1 MDVTLPD
8 GHVITGVPDGM
19 TQSALVN
26 KLNANGIDTSW
37 YKPNTAH
44 AASIPSTDP
53 NAATNNPIA
62 GAVGDESKYLL
73 DTDHV
78 TSSTNTSSSDT
89 SKPTGLMS
97 LHDQW
102 AKIFEHVPDPQK
114 MSSVAR
120 GALTEA
126 SDIGRISGKIATAP
140 VLAYDAIRN
149 AITGDNDYSAS
160 EHAKAMFVKP
170 WEDRMAWSAIK
181 PDEKQSVL
189 DQIGYGIGSML
200 TDLPVIMASGGA
212 SEVEGIAKAVPST
225 IQYLSETIGH
235 GLKSMSPIM
244 VKSGIEK
251 AEQVLDKGGSY
262 GEALTA
268 GSTAALHTGFLGSA
282 PMSLEGNIFQ
292 RLATGVPVGSMI
304 SEISRQ
310 IDNASSPDN
319 MQHPFDWK
327 ENLVGAAQSAILA
340 GAMGP
345 RSENAH
351 PTRIDLGYENPASV
365 TVEGAPKEFDN
376 VSPVVDKMQ
385 AIRPLKESP
394 QVNEADVVNAPS
406 VDDAIAAANKEVNA
420 ADIPVKESLTID
432 HIQPILDTINPR
444 MSTGEVKVVPTMADL
459 PENIKQRIDANG
471 DPVEGVYTEGSGK
484 VHLVADAFDNI
495 DRVHQVLGHEL
506 VGHLAPT
513 EIIDPKIYSNAVNS
527 VIAMDKAG
535 NANIRQL
542 GEIVDTR
549 QPGLDQHTR
558 AKEIM
563 AMAVENN
570 SYKSS
575 PVLRRVASDI
585 TYSVKKFLMSQGM
598 DNGWVNKLSDHEV
611 HSMLREGE
619 RRLYSGKTE
628 KSISTPDIGKP
639 QVAPMDESIK
649 AMEPP
654 KSEERIRPTS
664 LFESSADYK
673 VNTEDNGQLNVS
685 VKRSK
690 DGSVALFSDDGTIK
704 EFNAEFAKDKTDADL
719 LKYQYEP
726 LGYKSHEEVN
736 GNGSQEVSGTELKE
750 SFTAPAQ
757 INDKQAK
764 QVSIAMPG
772 IKAGDIV
779 NAKGKHFTNKDTAK
793 AVAKMAGPGWR
804 VQPTKEGFVVRYR
817 PATEAQIAASKASA
831 RARNSINTDTDS
843 LHAAIAKLGGM
854 NRDELV
860 KVWGADPKEMANL
873 RSGIKLVAPTK
884 GMPIDRIADSL
895 KELGYIGEDEHGKHD
910 LNELMDHFFTELG
923 GDKHYTKEGYE
934 RIAKEQEAILHEDYL
949 AEKDIKDA
957 EFAKLSEIYQKYI
970 DERVGEF
977 DDLTEEDNAK
987 LQRELQEWEDW
998 VTLNQHIIPDNA
1010 DEELDSSGRRMVS
1023 RSGEA
1028 GSDTSRENP
1037 SNEDL
1042 YGPYEGSLRNQ
1053 EEVRRTG
1060 SGSQGAAEEFGLKG
1074 QTEQEARAQ
1083 LEQQAKLKQ
1092 EQETK
1097 AKEVELRTQA
1107 DADRD
1112 SFNLTGSDRKA
1123 DVEAANGQQDLL
1135 AEPLKQKQ
1143 TKKQK
1148 GADKEAAL
1156 REHFTVGNIIHGDY
1170 WKSHDQV
1177 DSFDWNNGNWSVK
1190 VHEVKN
1196 VDGKWES
1203 VGPVREHRTAPSP
1216 KDQIVAKA
1224 ELSPESQVEKAK
1236 KALDKAGVTGT
1247 DRTSTIAAVRR
1258 GDLTAQEV
1266 AESHKPAAKI
1276 EDFGEVIGGAK
1287 KDLWQTYQKAMSE
1300 ELPVDA
1306 KNITLSKHFPEPN
1319 YEKLIEAG
1327 VDVKSLAAVKAMRDA
1342 IPTKPKR
1349 TYKVIRWADQV
1360 RLLREFAN
1368 GLISGKSDINHVVES
1383 MRKIPAL
1390 EAIAS
1395 RIDMYSELG
1404 YPAFK
1409 NAKGYEITGGWQ
1421 TPGNPGH
1428 TQFALQGE
1436 KLRKQYFATRDEA
1449 VNALKALLGIKSELN
1464 GANKKQISF
1473 DIYRI
1478 TATGERIIGKKV
1490 APGKY
1495 IDLKTGFKDAVEA
1508 RAYLRENQENLEKL
1522 LESKKE
1528 NPIIRKG
1535 VNDPRIGEDYRKG
1548 DHITS
1553 DEYKAEFGFRGTQF
1567 GNYVEQARRQKELNN
1582 SYDALRDMAKIID
1595 IPSKAISLNGELA
1608 IAFGARGNG
1617 GPDPAAAH
1625 YEPGQVV
1632 INLTKK
1638 NGFGSLAH
1646 EWFHALDNYFGKS
1659 SQVHDYLTY
1668 ANRYKEINPEAVRP
1682 EVADAF
1688 REVMNTIKDS
1698 DFYKRSVVIDKYRAK
1713 DYWSTNEELGAR
1725 AFEAYIKA
1733 KAEAKGESNDYLA
1746 NIIGEEGHAAFN
1758 SMQKD
1763 LGGEEKPYPY
1773 PTKAEQE
1780 KINPAF
1786 DKLFDS
1792 LQTKE
1797 TDKGVA
1803 LFSRKPA
1810 TKEAYEKRIDEL
1822 FNGKEADNRKGVRVL
1837 DRSDVLDILGYGG
1850 MPVNLAES
1858 KVILGIGRHKLKA
1871 ADWKKVPEWIDNPV
1885 AVFDSDTKD
1894 GRLVFI
1900 PDDTIAGEPI
1910 KVILEP
1916 KSLTKGFDAHILI
1929 NAYDAHSTMP
1939 TMRWFKEGLLRYID
1953 NKKSQSLS
1961 DVSGLRLPNRH
1972 QLKTSSDK
1980 NLLRD
1985 RDLVNYRKENPE
1997 TDVSDE
2003 GGTPL
2008 FSKRNKEDP
2017 KVEFDGQELGG
2028 VNQPIKQL
2036 TLKAREFARKHFAD
2050 KTVTDSYGNEITIPW
2065 SGIKHTFSGKV
2076 SETAAIVA
2084 TKLDKII
2091 EHGKL
2096 INKEPD
2102 YKGRDNIKA
2111 VYTYQTPV
2119 SIAGKHVNINVIV
2132 REALDGRRFYDHY
2145 DADIAAPS
2153 GMSGDR
2159 IGTNQLQPTLG
2170 ATSDKSEAS
2179 NVSRNIVENQQDPYL
2194 SRKNKDSGEET
2205 TTNPAGG
2212 KSEELWDRARNF
2224 IQSISSTIENHPVT
2238 QDLLLKVAPMS
2249 TGSERARAIAKDFA
2263 NADRTA
2269 RWQWNSFDELLK
2281 KNFSKE
2287 QLKTMW
2293 EAADEENVL
2302 RQKGEKDDSRG
2313 LGRLDP
2319 KEREVVETLHQYGE
2333 ELLQRA
2339 KEVGMFQGDGLPFWA
2354 PRMAVMLG
2362 DDGEYYRPP
2371 SGAGTGGGS
2380 GEGGNITTS
2389 SQNLK
2394 QRKYLTSEE
2403 TEAAMK
2409 AKLGDEAKLV
2419 KNIRT
2424 MPLAMARLE
2433 RAIAGRE
2440 LVNSIKDLGTKVGA
2454 NLVSSSEGPGFF
2466 TVDHPAFKTFKPR
2479 MVEEDGKYVPA
2490 VDQNGEMI
2498 FDRTPI
2504 YINDEFK
2511 GPLKAIMTDKPGAI
2525 YQGLMTLKAK
2535 AMGLIMYTPII
2546 HNAVEWGRALPIMPG
2561 KVLTFKVYFEGNAIK
2576 NDPVQMR
2583 QAIKDGLVPI
2593 GHRAAMQDI
2602 TGLMEDPTLEA
2613 GRSWTAK
2620 IAGKIADQ
2628 VSEDA
2633 GQSVRE
2639 GIDKAGDFWHN
2650 TLLWDRVGDLQAGI
2664 YSNLKSD
2671 LVGKGMD
2678 ARSAGILAAHFANR
2692 FAGALPNEAMSSGA
2706 RKIANFALFS
2716 RTFTLGNLGVLKDAI
2731 TGLPADVKAQ
2741 ISRDAQELG
2750 MRSAKNI
2757 ARKEAIGAI
2766 VFDMG
2771 LMLVGN
2777 SLLQDALNVMN
2788 GQSLD
2793 ETEDGYVRRFKAYMN
2808 SVTDNP
2814 FNLVSNISQIS
2825 STADNEPGKENRIRY
2840 GTDSDGTGLYFRLP
2854 IGKIGEE
2861 FAGWLTSPL
2870 KTFQNKEGTIMRP
2883 LGQIWSNDK
2892 GLGQPLYDPYAKT
2905 LSMDTVKNAGRIA
2918 WALMGS
2924 QLPTDALV
2932 AAYDIA
2938 RGKGDGTDVSKTVG
2952 PLVGITTS
2960 KGAPGGPAVGEM
2972 YDADRQ
2978 YKMRVSFAMP
2988 DVKRALKDDDID
3000 RAVELLQNAGMQPSE
3015 IRSRL
3020 KAMLEPESRLN
3031 HGAINRFE
3039 KHSTDEQKD
3048 RFSNAVGG

>member
-1 MDVTLPD
+1 M
-8 GHVITGVPDGM
+8 
-19 TQSALVN
+19 S
-26 KLNANGIDTSW
+26 
-37 YKPNTAH
+37 PNNH
-44 AASIPSTDP
+44 
-53 NAATNNPIA
+53 
-62 GAVGDESKYLL
+62 KYL
-73 DTDHV
+73 
-78 TSSTNTSSSDT
+78 
-89 SKPTGLMS
+89 
-97 LHDQW
+97 Q
-102 AKIFEHVPDPQK
+102 
-114 MSSVAR
+114 
-120 GALTEA
+120 
-126 SDIGRISGKIATAP
+126 
-140 VLAYDAIRN
+140 
-149 AITGDNDYSAS
+149 
-160 EHAKAMFVKP
+160 
-170 WEDRMAWSAIK
+170 
-181 PDEKQSVL
+181 
-189 DQIGYGIGSML
+189 
-200 TDLPVIMASGGA
+200 
-212 SEVEGIAKAVPST
+212 
-225 IQYLSETIGH
+225 
-235 GLKSMSPIM
+235 
-244 VKSGIEK
+244 
-251 AEQVLDKGGSY
+251 
-262 GEALTA
+262 
-268 GSTAALHTGFLGSA
+268 
-282 PMSLEGNIFQ
+282 
-292 RLATGVPVGSMI
+292 
-304 SEISRQ
+304 
-310 IDNASSPDN
+310 
-319 MQHPFDWK
+319 
-327 ENLVGAAQSAILA
+327 
-340 GAMGP
+340 
-345 RSENAH
+345 
-351 PTRIDLGYENPASV
+351 
-365 TVEGAPKEFDN
+365 
-376 VSPVVDKMQ
+376 
-385 AIRPLKESP
+385 
-394 QVNEADVVNAPS
+394 
-406 VDDAIAAANKEVNA
+406 
-420 ADIPVKESLTID
+420 
-432 HIQPILDTINPR
+432 
-444 MSTGEVKVVPTMADL
+444 
-459 PENIKQRIDANG
+459 
-471 DPVEGVYTEGSGK
+471 
-484 VHLVADAFDNI
+484 
-495 DRVHQVLGHEL
+495 
-506 VGHLAPT
+506 
-513 EIIDPKIYSNAVNS
+513 
-527 VIAMDKAG
+527 
-535 NANIRQL
+535 
-542 GEIVDTR
+542 
-549 QPGLDQHTR
+549 
-558 AKEIM
+558 
-563 AMAVENN
+563 
-570 SYKSS
+570 
-575 PVLRRVASDI
+575 
-585 TYSVKKFLMSQGM
+585 
-598 DNGWVNKLSDHEV
+598 
-611 HSMLREGE
+611 
-619 RRLYSGKTE
+619 
-628 KSISTPDIGKP
+628 
-639 QVAPMDESIK
+639 
-649 AMEPP
+649 
-654 KSEERIRPTS
+654 
-664 LFESSADYK
+664 
-673 VNTEDNGQLNVS
+673 
-685 VKRSK
+685 
-690 DGSVALFSDDGTIK
+690 
-704 EFNAEFAKDKTDADL
+704 
-719 LKYQYEP
+719 
-726 LGYKSHEEVN
+726 
-736 GNGSQEVSGTELKE
+736 
-750 SFTAPAQ
+750 
-757 INDKQAK
+757 
-764 QVSIAMPG
+764 
-772 IKAGDIV
+772 
-779 NAKGKHFTNKDTAK
+779 
-793 AVAKMAGPGWR
+793 
-804 VQPTKEGFVVRYR
+804 
-817 PATEAQIAASKASA
+817 
-831 RARNSINTDTDS
+831 
-843 LHAAIAKLGGM
+843 
-854 NRDELV
+854 
-860 KVWGADPKEMANL
+860 
-873 RSGIKLVAPTK
+873 
-884 GMPIDRIADSL
+884 
-895 KELGYIGEDEHGKHD
+895 
-910 LNELMDHFFTELG
+910 
-923 GDKHYTKEGYE
+923 GYE

-949 AEKDIKDA
+949 AEKDLKDQ
-957 EFAKLSEIYQKYI
+957 EFAKNSENYQKDI
-970 DERVGEF
+970 DNQIGEF

-998 VTLNQHIIPDNA
+998 ATLYQHIIPDNR
-1010 DEELDSSGRRMVS
+1010 DEGIDSSGRRLVS
-1023 RSGEA
+1023 ENEGIER
-1028 GSDTSRENP
+1028 DNTRENP

-1042 YGPYEGSLRNQ
+1042 YGPYEGASRKQ
-1053 EEVRRTG
+1053 EEVQRVG

-1177 DSFDWNNGNWSVK
+1177 DFFDWNNGNWSVK

-1203 VGPVREHRTAPSP
+1203 VGPVREHSTAPSP

-1236 KALDKAGVTGT
+1236 EALDKAGVTGT

-1342 IPTKPKR
+1342 IPTKPQKSYR
-1349 TYKVIRWADQV
+1349 VTRWADQV

-1368 GLISGKSDINHVVES
+1368 GLISGKSDINYVVES

-1436 KLRKQYFATRDEA
+1436 RLRNQYFATRGEA
-1449 VNALKALLGIKSELN
+1449 VNALKTLLDVKSEFPDS
-1464 GANKKQISF
+1464 NKKQTTF
-1473 DIYRI
+1473 DIYRV
-1478 TATGERIIGKKV
+1478 TKTGDIVVGKKV
-1490 APGKY
+1490 ASGKY
-1495 IDLKTGFKDAVEA
+1495 IDLKTGFKDAKEA
-1508 RAYLRENQENLEKL
+1508 RVYLRENQESLEKL

-1528 NPIIRKG
+1528 NPVIRQG
-1535 VNDPRIGEDYRKG
+1535 VNEPRIGEDYREG
-1548 DHITS
+1548 DHITV
-1553 DEYKAEFGFRGTQF
+1553 DEFKSEFGFRGTQF
-1567 GNYVEQARRQKELNN
+1567 GNYVEQTRRQQELNS
-1582 SYDALRDMAKIID
+1582 SYDALRDMAKIIN

-1608 IAFGARGNG
+1608 LAFGARGNG

-1625 YEPGQVV
+1625 YESGQVV

-1646 EWFHALDNYFGKS
+1646 EWFHALDNYFGKAS
-1659 SQVHDYLTY
+1659 KEHDYLTY
-1668 ANRYKEINPEAVRP
+1668 ANRYKEINSEAVRP

-1688 REVMNTIKDS
+1688 REVMNAIKTS
-1698 DFYKRSVVIDKYRAK
+1698 DYYKRSKAIDMNRSK

-1746 NIIGEEGHAAFN
+1746 NIIGEEGHAVFN

-1763 LGGEEKPYPY
+1763 LGGDEKPYPY

-1786 DKLFDS
+1786 DKLFDT

-1803 LFSRKPA
+1803 LFSKSPMKSVEANIKRGQESLEKALEEKTSVHRAMFRNGLGWVDFVFGDQHKGITHILEARQSKDNLSESQAIQLIHENLIPTIA
-1810 TKEAYEKRIDEL
+1810 HGSEIRRDELNGNIRLVIAYENHEAVLVKKPSSNSWLLTGFKLKSDSEVRGATQSSDTQSRPIRSRSGLGADVDSMNQKLKNGNSDLETP
-1822 FNGKEADNRKGVRVL
+1822 FFSRKNKAAEEESSTNPANGKSE
-1837 DRSDVLDILGYGG
+1837 
-1850 MPVNLAES
+1850 
-1858 KVILGIGRHKLKA
+1858 
-1871 ADWKKVPEWIDNPV
+1871 
-1885 AVFDSDTKD
+1885 
-1894 GRLVFI
+1894 
-1900 PDDTIAGEPI
+1900 EP
-1910 KVILEP
+1910 
-1916 KSLTKGFDAHILI
+1916 
-1929 NAYDAHSTMP
+1929 
-1939 TMRWFKEGLLRYID
+1939 R
-1953 NKKSQSLS
+1953 
-1961 DVSGLRLPNRH
+1961 
-1972 QLKTSSDK
+1972 
-1980 NLLRD
+1980 
-1985 RDLVNYRKENPE
+1985 
-1997 TDVSDE
+1997 
-2003 GGTPL
+2003 
-2008 FSKRNKEDP
+2008 
-2017 KVEFDGQELGG
+2017 VEFSGNELGG
-2028 VNQPIKQL
+2028 INQPIKQL
-2036 TLKAREFARKHFAD
+2036 ALKAREFARQHFAD
-2050 KTVTDSYGNEITIPW
+2050 KTVTDLYGNEITIPW
-2065 SGIKHTFSGKV
+2065 SGIKHTFSGKI
-2076 SETAAIVA
+2076 SEHAAIVA

-2091 EHGKL
+2091 ENGKL
-2096 INKEPD
+2096 ISKEPD
-2102 YKGRDNIKA
+2102 YKERSNIKA
-2111 VYTYQTPV
+2111 VYTYETPV

-2132 REALDGRRFYDHY
+2132 RESLDGRRFYDHY

-2249 TGSERARAIAKDFA
+2249 TGSDQARAVAKDFA
-2263 NADRTA
+2263 NADRKA
-2269 RWQWNSFDELLK
+2269 RWQWNSFDDLLK
-2281 KNFSKE
+2281 KNFTE
-2287 QLKTMW
+2287 DQLKTMW

-2302 RQKGEKDDSRG
+2302 RQQGKKDDSRG
-2313 LGRLDP
+2313 LGRLSP
-2319 KEREVVETLHQYGE
+2319 EERSVVETLHQYGE

-2339 KEVGMFQGDGLPFWA
+2339 KEVGMFQGEGLPFWA

-2371 SGAGTGGGS
+2371 APAAGGAKD
-2380 GEGGNITTS
+2380 GGNITTS

-2394 QRKYLTSEE
+2394 QRKYLTADE

-2409 AKLGDEAKLV
+2409 AKLGDDAQLV

-2440 LVNSIKDLGTKVGA
+2440 LVNSIKDLGAKVGT

-2490 VDQNGEMI
+2490 VDQNGEMV

-2504 YINDEFK
+2504 YISDEFK

-2525 YQGLMTLKAK
+2525 YQALMTIKAK
-2535 AMGLIMYTPII
+2535 AMGLIMYSPLI

-2561 KVLTFKVYFEGNAIK
+2561 KVLTFKIYFEGNAIK
-2576 NDPVQMR
+2576 NDPAQMR

-2593 GHRAAMQDI
+2593 GHRAGMQDI
-2602 TGLMEDPTLEA
+2602 TGLMEDPTIEA

-2628 VSEDA
+2628 ISEDA
-2633 GQSVRE
+2633 GQSVRK
-2639 GIDKAGDFWHN
+2639 GIDKAGDVWHN

-2664 YSNLKSD
+2664 YSNVKAD
-2671 LVGKGMD
+2671 LIGKGMD
-2678 ARSAGILAAHFANR
+2678 ETSAGRVAAHFANR
-2692 FAGALPNEAMSSGA
+2692 FAGALPNEAMSTGA

-2766 VFDMG
+2766 IFDMG

-2793 ETEDGYVRRFKAYMN
+2793 ETEDGYVRRFKSYM
-2808 SVTDNP
+2808 SSIVDNP
-2814 FNLVSNISQIS
+2814 LNLVGNLSQLS

-2861 FAGWLTSPL
+2861 FEGWLTSPL
-2870 KTFQNKEGTIMRP
+2870 KTLQNKEGTIMRP
-2883 LGQIWSNDK
+2883 LGQIWANDK

-2905 LSMDTVKNAGRIA
+2905 LSMDTVRNAGRIA
-2918 WALMGS
+2918 WALAGA

-2932 AAYDIA
+2932 AAYDIS
-2938 RGKGDGTDVSKTVG
+2938 RGKGDGTDVAKTVG

-2960 KGAPGGPAVGEM
+2960 KGAPGGPSVGEM
-2972 YDADRQ
+2972 YDADRK

-2988 DVKRALKDDDID
+2988 DVKRALKNDDID

-3020 KAMLEPESRLN
+3020 KEMLEPESRLN